1 MIPDPLIWLIV
12 MLTGV
17 GFGILMYFNASEL
30 KSKLDALKASM
41 SGAVGGIVS
50 TFGHAWS
57 GWGYLI
63 NLALIGNLAAVLFWV
78 GFVLLFVILLTN
90 TIRYKVAIR

>member
-1 MIPDPLIWLIV
+1 MIPDPVLWLLV
-12 MLTGV
+12 MLVGA
-17 GFGILMYFNASEL
+17 GFGLMIYFNASSI
-30 KSKLDALKASM
+30 KSKLDALKATI
-41 SGAVGGIVS
+41 SGAAGGIAA
-50 TFGHAWS
+50 TLGHAWS

-63 NLALIGNLAAVLFWV
+63 NLAIAGNTAAILFWV